1 MGRRAGEGAPA
12 AQTSTVNEPRG
23 VTDSR
28 ATMVTS
34 SAQLRAAGRAAS
46 GGSRSSVRRWMLP
59 EPSVVTIT
67 QWTRLSV
74 QAEDLNSIP
83 GWEDPLEKEM
93 ATSSSLLCPENPH
106 GQRSLVG
113 YSPWGRKKTIYQ
125 LNSNLKTGR

>member
-1 MGRRAGEGAPA
+1 
-12 AQTSTVNEPRG
+12 
-23 VTDSR
+23 
-28 ATMVTS
+28 MVTS
-34 SAQLRAAGRAAS
+34 SAQLRAPGRAAS

-59 EPSVVTIT
+59 EPSGVTIT

-74 QAEDLNSIP
+74 QAGDLNSIP

-113 YSPWGRKKTIYQ
+113 YSPWGCKETIYQ